1 MTKPEYLIKMVAILL
16 AAALVGCNGDNDAPV
31 STADENNDIGDTSIT
46 IKIGNITDLTGPG
59 ANGMELVN
67 LGLED
72 AARYYNENNVIPG
85 VEFEVVH
92 WDGQLDSSRTIPGYE
107 WLLHKGVDFMTTC
120 APEVAV
126 VLKSRAEADKVVLFT
141 QVGELEAIEPPG
153 YVFCLGSI
161 PQYEAYTLLSWI
173 AENDWDYERNGPAK
187 IGAAAW
193 AEPYAT
199 GFVQAMEDY
208 AEAHPD
214 QFEFV
219 GGYLTNFTFNWY
231 NEAESLKEC
240 DYVFPPMLMHG
251 FAEDIRNVGSGVR
264 LIGGAPHTAFLKQVS
279 DAGAWPV
286 IDGMLIV
293 YTGCWWSE
301 PGEEI
306 DFQKKLLA
314 EYHPGEE
321 EEIMSRGS
329 GYQSITAYL
338 KMLEIVEN
346 AVQKGG
352 IENFDS
358 QALYDAAQSYSKSIN
373 GRDLY
378 SYTSSKR
385 YLSNEL
391 VILEASAEQKTLVR
405 NDPNWYPLL
414 TEP

>member
-1 MTKPEYLIKMVAILL
+1 MRIMSGIIITVTLL
-16 AAALVGCNGDNDAPV
+16 MLVLAGCGSNGNSPV
-31 STADENNDIGDTSIT
+31 SSDEPNGSGDKTVT

-193 AEPYAT
+193 AEPYAN
-199 GFVQAMEDY
+199 GFVQAMKDY

-219 GGYLTNFTFNWY
+219 GGYLTNFTFNWS
-231 NEAESLKEC
+231 NEAESLREC
-240 DYVFPPMLMHG
+240 DYVFPPLLVHG
-251 FAEDIRNVGSGVR
+251 FAEDIRNAGSSAKLVGAS
-264 LIGGAPHTAFLKQVS
+264 PHTAFLKQVG
-279 DAGAWPV
+279 DAGAWPA
-286 IDGMLIV
+286 IDGMLFI
-293 YTGCWWSE
+293 YAGLWWNETGE
-301 PGEEI
+301 DI
-306 DFQKKLLA
+306 DFQKSLLA

-329 GYQSITAYL
+329 GYAAIGPYL
-338 KMLEIVEN
+338 MMFDIVAK
-346 AVQKGG
+346 AVETTGPDG
-352 IENFDS
+352 LNSEAI
-358 QALYDAAQSYSKSIN
+358 YDAAQSWSDSLDE
-373 GRDLY
+373 GERGY
-378 SYTSSKR
+378 SYSPTKR
-385 YLSNEL
+385 Y
-391 VILEASAEQKTLVR
+391 ILNVFDIIEASAEQQTLVR
-405 NDPNWYPLL
+405 NDPNWYPIL